1 MDIKDLDLKGLN
13 IKKEKIKELLY
24 FDKQGWL
31 KELNEVKVFF
41 KKFEKD
47 FPVELWYKFNKMYRA
62 VQEY

>member
-47 FPVELWYKFNKMYRA
+47 FPVELWYEFNKMYRA
-62 VQEY
+62 VQE